1 MASKHFLEACYAWGK
16 VTFSSQK
23 FWAESFGQK
32 VILGHAE
39 VASCGGA
46 VQGCT
51 PLHVAAH
58 QGHAY
63 AVSRLARAHGCE
75 INAADEKGRTAMHH
89 AAGLGHNAVVME
101 LWARSNTASL
111 EAVDHI
117 GATGPF
123 QNENS
128 KMESLSQVFV
138 SHVVIADSLS

>member
-1 MASKHFLEACYAWGK
+1 MIKGSFCYPEGVWVGSVLSNLLICLEIVHFWGYLWG
-16 VTFSSQK
+16 VLT
-23 FWAESFGQK
+23 WPG
-32 VILGHAE
+32 V
-39 VASCGGA
+39 GGGM
-46 VQGCT
+46 QGCT

-111 EAVDHI
+111 EAIDHI
-117 GATGPF
+117 GATG
-123 QNENS
+123 
-128 KMESLSQVFV
+128 L
-138 SHVVIADSLS
+138 L